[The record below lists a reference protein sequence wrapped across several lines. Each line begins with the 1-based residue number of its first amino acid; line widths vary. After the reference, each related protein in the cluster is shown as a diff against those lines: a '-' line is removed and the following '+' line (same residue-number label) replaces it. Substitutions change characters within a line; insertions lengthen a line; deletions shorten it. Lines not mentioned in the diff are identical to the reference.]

1 MSTGL
6 MAAASELRETD
17 QAGIPMQQTY
27 DSFTSG
33 AFVGKTV
40 LVTGGASGIGLECS
54 RAFAAKGA
62 EVVVS
67 DLNDEDVQ
75 NQASR
80 LLDEGLNV
88 HPLVIDVADQSSID
102 GGFAWCDE
110 KLAQLD
116 ILVTCAGIGSTMKIP
131 EQDWAL
137 WRHVLDVNL
146 MGTFFCVQAAIERMS
161 TQSGGGRIV
170 CIASDAGVNGGGGLV
185 VDTPYAASKAAT
197 LSMVKSVARELSG
210 GNIRINALSPGPTDS
225 PFMAK
230 VSPELKTRIAA
241 AIPVGRMGRPSDM
254 AAAILFL
261 CSDEAE
267 FVYGSAMDVNGG
279 SIFR

>member
-1 MSTGL
+1 
-6 MAAASELRETD
+6 
-17 QAGIPMQQTY
+17 MQQTY
-27 DSFTSG
+27 DTFASD
-33 AFVGKTV
+33 AFAGKTA

-54 RAFAAKGA
+54 RALAAKGA
-62 EVVVS
+62 EVVLS

-80 LLDEGLNV
+80 LIDEGFKAHALMMN
-88 HPLVIDVADQSSID
+88 VADQGSID
-102 GGFAWCDE
+102 DGFALCDE

-116 ILVTCAGIGSTMKIP
+116 ILVTCAGIGSTTKIP
-131 EQDWAL
+131 QQDWAL

-146 MGTFFCVQAAIERMS
+146 MGTFFCVQAAIKRMRN
-161 TQSGGGRIV
+161 QSDGGRIV

-197 LSMVKSVARELSG
+197 LSLVKSVARELSG

-230 VSPELKTRIAA
+230 VSNELKTKIAA
-241 AIPVGRMGRPSDM
+241 GIPAGRMGRPSDM

>member
-1 MSTGL
+1 
-6 MAAASELRETD
+6 
-17 QAGIPMQQTY
+17 MQQTY
-27 DSFTSG
+27 DSFASD
-33 AFVGKTV
+33 AFRGKTA

-54 RAFAAKGA
+54 HALAAKGA
-62 EVVVS
+62 EVVLS
-67 DLNDEDVQ
+67 DLNEDDVH

-80 LLDEGLNV
+80 LRDAGLNA
-88 HPLVIDVADQSSID
+88 HALVMNVANQSGIDE
-102 GGFAWCDE
+102 GFAWCDE
-110 KLAQLD
+110 HLPQLD
-116 ILVTCAGIGSTMKIP
+116 ILVTCAGIGSTTKIP
-131 EQDWAL
+131 QQDWAL

-146 MGTFFCVQAAIERMS
+146 MGTFFCVQAAIKRMGDQ
-161 TQSGGGRIV
+161 TDGGRIV
-170 CIASDAGVNGGGGLV
+170 CVASDAGVNGGGGLV

-197 LSMVKSVARELSG
+197 LSLVKSVARELAG

-230 VSPELKTRIAA
+230 ISPELKSRIAA
-241 AIPVGRMGRPSDM
+241 GIPAGRMGRPSDM

-261 CSDEAE
+261 CSDEAD